1 MSVVVKSNEELLL
14 SSQNNEAKLDTLN
27 TNVAKESKQDTMI
40 TTLSNIETNTNGLG
54 LGTTGTQTT
63 VARSATSVT
72 LLSSLSTRNEF
83 YIRNDSTT
91 DLWVSYGATATVN
104 KGIKLAKGDTLV
116 GDKYT
121 GQVSGIWTSA
131 GAGNAEI
138 ISVD

>member
-1 MSVVVKSNEELLL
+1 MSVIVKSNEDLLL

-27 TNVAKESKQDTMI
+27 TNVAKEAKQDTMI
-40 TTLSNIETNTNGLG
+40 TALNTIVTNTNGLG
-54 LGTTGTQTT
+54 LGTAGTQTT
-63 VARSATSVT
+63 VARSATSVS
-72 LLSSLSTRNEF
+72 LLASLSTRNEF

-91 DLWVSYGATATVN
+91 DLWIAYGATATVN
-104 KGIKLAKGDTLV
+104 KGIKLSKGDTLV

-121 GQVSGIWTSA
+121 GAISGIWTSA